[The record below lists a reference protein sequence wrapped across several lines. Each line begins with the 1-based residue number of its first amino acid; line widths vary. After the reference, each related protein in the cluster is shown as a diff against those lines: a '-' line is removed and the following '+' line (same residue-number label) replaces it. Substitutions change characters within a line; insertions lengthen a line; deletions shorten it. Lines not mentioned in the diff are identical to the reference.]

1 MKKWLV
7 ILTAIISNVGAQAQ
21 YTNDA
26 MMVTIRS
33 GTYVPLYSLDTVAVS
48 VKPFM
53 LDVYP
58 VTNRQF
64 LEFVK
69 KNTSWQKGKVKQLFA
84 DSSYLRNWQSALL
97 LGKDSVKLANAPVVN
112 VSWYAA
118 KAFCECYGKRLPTVA
133 EWEFAALA
141 SETRANASTDSGFY
155 QRIIDWYSKPS
166 HKSSVKN
173 IGSTF
178 RNFYGVW
185 DMHGLVWEWTQDFN
199 SALTS
204 GESRSDSSLD
214 KDLFCGAGAVNAK
227 NLKNYAAFMR
237 YAMRSSLKAKY
248 SVGNLGFRCA
258 KNINQQP

>member
-1 MKKWLV
+1 MKNWLV
-7 ILTAIISNVGAQAQ
+7 ILTVIAAGTFANAQVSDQ
-21 YTNDA
+21 A
-26 MMVTIRS
+26 MMATIRG
-33 GTYVPLYSLDTVAVS
+33 GTYVPLYSLDTAATI

-58 VTNRQF
+58 VTNLQF

-69 KNTSWQKGKVKQLFA
+69 KNESWQKGKVKQLFA
-84 DSSYLRNWQSALL
+84 DSSYLRHWDGALL
-97 LGKDSVKLANAPVVN
+97 FGKDSVKLAHAPVVN

-118 KAFCECYGKRLPTVA
+118 KAYCECYGKRLPTVA

-141 SETRANASTDSGFY
+141 NETKPNASADSGFY
-155 QRIIDWYSKPS
+155 QRIIDWYAKPS
-166 HKSSVKN
+166 HNRALKN

-178 RNFYGVW
+178 KNYYGVW

-258 KNINQQP
+258 KDVHTP